1 MQLHCYARKL
11 LQRTIFISDSIN
23 TLKHHSCMKQGV
35 EINLTLS
42 ATFQGSIDDQHVG
55 NAEADVSLHREQ
67 CH

>member
-1 MQLHCYARKL
+1 
-11 LQRTIFISDSIN
+11 
-23 TLKHHSCMKQGV
+23 MKQGV

-67 CH
+67 CHWLSALNSHEKSP